1 MGTCLK
7 CGKECNNKKIYGIIE
22 KHHHDDRTYDTDI
35 DFGKTGYYARGI
47 VELNYCD
54 ECIKKA
60 GWGIRKESVKTAGI
74 GLGLLIV
81 AGLISNV
88 STEFG
93 GILGLASFAT
103 IVFGLVTIVKS
114 FFFKNKLIYLVDGKI
129 AKENVLVSDSDG
141 DLDVENLPR
150 SNEYR
155 DSFSYKYID
164 EKKLMEPIK
173 EGVSRGYDGAL
184 NELKTWYKQKDSNT
198 TKKINKTVDKKTVEP
213 KATSEMM
220 ESSEPKKENKLLN
233 KVKGAVNK
241 LKNLLGNTKEKLKDV
256 KMPKFSKKFGFIGLG
271 IVLVIGLVIGIIS
284 ITKTKYI
291 NVNDYIVF
299 DVSGFEGDGV
309 INVNVD
315 YVSLIRDNYEK
326 LEYKGLPDY
335 ASNEEEIDFQT
346 LVDTI
351 KFEEYSYETPFRE
364 MSLYDCDN
372 QSGLSNGDVITYKP
386 SANLDVLNKLFKC
399 KFKAQE
405 GTYTIDG
412 LAQIVDVNIFDLIDE
427 SCVKYEGPNGYA
439 YASID
444 MQSLVGTTLFE
455 SGSMSGF
462 VSRDKL
468 TNQYILSVCEDYD
481 DAIDLY
487 FRLSESTN
495 LSNDQTIFLELDGAE
510 ELVNYGVNL
519 KAKGLAI
526 KVKDLPE
533 LIVNGEEIDKSMIS
547 SFLHEQFKKEYGND
561 ITLSTTVRSA
571 LFFKMPD
578 ELQSDEPVIIIVD
591 YDFRISYK
599 DDYGE
604 RQSENGS
611 IFGTIYNPCIKDG
624 ELCCSRY
631 EWDDGEYYY
640 GQIEEEY
647 ALVGESV
654 NIEDYGEFLLLLDS
668 NKTQKLIDAGYET
681 REAIDAILYCFVNDS
696 THIIAYH

>member
-1 MGTCLK
+1 MGKCIK
-7 CGKECNNKKIYGIIE
+7 CGKECNNEKIYGIIG

-35 DFGKTGYYARGI
+35 DFGKTVHYARGI
-47 VELNYCD
+47 VKLNYCD

-60 GWGIRKESVKTAGI
+60 GWGIRKESVKTAGT
-74 GLGLLIV
+74 GLGLLV
-81 AGLISNV
+81 AAALLGSISN
-88 STEFG
+88 EFG
-93 GILGLASFAT
+93 GVLGLVSFIM
-103 IVFGLVTIVKS
+103 IVMGLVTIVKS
-114 FFFKNKLIYLVDGKI
+114 FFFKNKLIYLVDGLI
-129 AKENVLVSDSDG
+129 DEENVLVSNIDG
-141 DLDVENLPR
+141 DLNVANRPR

-155 DSFSYKYID
+155 DSYYYKYID
-164 EKKLMEPIK
+164 EKKLMEPISGK
-173 EGVSRGYDGAL
+173 NSAL

-198 TKKINKTVDKKTVEP
+198 TKKVNKTVDKKTVEP

-220 ESSEPKKENKLLN
+220 GSSEPKKENKLLN
-233 KVKGAVNK
+233 KVKEAVNK
-241 LKNLLGNTKEKLKDV
+241 LKNLLGSTKEKLKDV

-271 IVLVIGLVIGIIS
+271 IVLVIGLVIGIVS
-284 ITKTKYI
+284 ITKSKYI

-299 DVSGFEGDGV
+299 DVTGFEGEGV
-309 INVNVD
+309 INVDVD

-326 LEYKGLPDY
+326 LEYNELPDY
-335 ASNEEEIDFQT
+335 ATNEEEIDFQT

-351 KFEEYSYETPFRE
+351 KYEEYSYETPFRE
-364 MSLYDCDN
+364 INLYDCDN

-386 SANLDVLNKLFKC
+386 SANLEILNKLFKC

-405 GTYTIDG
+405 GKYTIDG

-455 SGSMSGF
+455 SGNMSGF
-462 VSRDKL
+462 VSRDNL

-481 DAIDLY
+481 NAIDLY
-487 FRLSESTN
+487 FKLSDSTN

-519 KAKGLAI
+519 KARGLAI

-547 SFLHEQFKKEYGND
+547 SFVHEQFKKEYGND
-561 ITLSTTVRSA
+561 ITLSTTIRSA

-578 ELQSDEPVIIIVD
+578 ELQSDEPVIITVD

-604 RQSENGS
+604 RHSENGS
-611 IFGTIYNPCIKDG
+611 LFGTIYNPCIKDG

-631 EWDDGEYYY
+631 ECDDGKYYY

-647 ALVGESV
+647 ALVGETV
-654 NIEDYGEFLLLLDS
+654 NVEDYGEFLLLLDS

-681 REAIDAILYCFVNDS
+681 REAVDAILYCFVNDS